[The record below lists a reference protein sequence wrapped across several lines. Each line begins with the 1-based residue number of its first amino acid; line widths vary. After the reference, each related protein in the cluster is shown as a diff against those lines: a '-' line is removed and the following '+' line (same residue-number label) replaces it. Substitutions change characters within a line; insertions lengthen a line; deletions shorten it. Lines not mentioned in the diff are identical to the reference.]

1 MPNPADYSP
10 LLDPSWGYIEK
21 ISQEDFTAA
30 DWVRMDQQR
39 YEYYAKRQTTEV
51 LRMLTAAVDDPSF
64 GYMVNNYRH
73 SLQSAT
79 MVMRDGH
86 DEETIVVALLHD
98 IGFTACPASHGEFA
112 AALLR
117 PYVDEKHTWMLERH
131 AVFQDIHAPHRPGV
145 VMHGRDR
152 WRGHAHF
159 QWAAEF
165 VAKYDQDAVD
175 PNYNCAPI
183 EVFEP
188 MVRRILARPPKRTPP
203 L

>member
-1 MPNPADYSP
+1 MNTPIGYSP

-21 ISQEDFTAA
+21 ISQEDFTAI
-30 DWVRMDQQR
+30 DWARMDRQR
-39 YEYYAKRQTTEV
+39 AEYYAKRQTIEV
-51 LRMLTAAVDDPSF
+51 LRMLTAAIDDPSF

-98 IGFTACPASHGEFA
+98 VGFTACPASHGEFA

-117 PYVDEKHTWMLERH
+117 PYVHEKHTWMLERH
-131 AVFQDIHAPHRPGV
+131 AIFQDIHAPHRPGV
-145 VMHGRDR
+145 DLNGRDR

-159 QWAAEF
+159 EWAAEF

-175 PNYNCAPI
+175 PNYDCAPI
-183 EVFEP
+183 AVFEP
-188 MVRRILARPPKRTPP
+188 MVRRVLARTPKRFPP
-203 L
+203 V